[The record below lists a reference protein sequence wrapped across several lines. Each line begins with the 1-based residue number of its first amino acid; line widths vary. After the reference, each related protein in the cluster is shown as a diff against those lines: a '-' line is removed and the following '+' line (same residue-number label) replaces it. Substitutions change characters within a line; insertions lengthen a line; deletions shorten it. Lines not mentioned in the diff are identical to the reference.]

1 MTDLPDRAVVLLND
15 EEVGLLERRGEHS
28 RFEPAQAWAEQPA
41 GERPV
46 LGQEFEEDPFAAHAG
61 RSRYGVPL
69 WFEHL
74 LPEADGPLRDAVARA
89 VEVSP
94 ARGFALL
101 LLLGEDLPGAVRVR
115 VADSN
120 LTFATVA
127 RRVRA
132 GVDRAA
138 EEALPLRVSLAG
150 IQFKISARMGR
161 RGIAVPGWDEEGD
174 WIVKFA
180 SQRFVTLPK
189 NEFATMTWA
198 REAGLDVPEIRLEP
212 TREIE
217 GIAHLRDVAGELA
230 FAIKRYDRTP
240 GGRIHQ
246 EDFAQVMG
254 LPAGDAKYTRL
265 NIDTIVRVV
274 ARIAPGDVDELV
286 RRIVFCVICGNDDAH
301 AKNWSLWYP
310 EPAVARLAPA
320 YDLVST
326 TEYFPDN
333 PMALKLA
340 GGRSFAGV
348 RLGRLRELA
357 ERTGL
362 EPDRVAAVARDAVQ
376 GQVAAWQRVRVRQEI
391 YPAYRA
397 AVDGR
402 LNTLALV
409 REVVGR

>member
-1 MTDLPDRAVVLLND
+1 VTDLPDRAVVLLNG

-28 RFEPAQAWAEQPA
+28 RFEPAQTWAEQPA

-46 LGQEFEEDPFAAHAG
+46 LGQQFEDDPFAAHAG

-74 LPEADGPLRDAVARA
+74 LPEADGPLREAVARA
-89 VEVSP
+89 VDVSP

-101 LLLGEDLPGAVRVR
+101 LLLGEDLPGGVRVR

-127 RRVRA
+127 RRVRPTVEA
-132 GVDRAA
+132 GA

-150 IQFKISARMGR
+150 VQFKISARMGR

-180 SQRFVTLPK
+180 SQRFVTLPQ
-189 NEFATMTWA
+189 NEFVTMTWA
-198 REAGLDVPEIRLEP
+198 RAAGLDVPEIRLEP

-230 FAIKRYDRTP
+230 FAIQRYDRTP

-254 LPAGDAKYTRL
+254 LPAGDAKYTL

-274 ARIAPGDVDELV
+274 ARIAPQDVDEIV
-286 RRIVFCVICGNDDAH
+286 RRIVFCMLCGNDDAH

-310 EPAVARLAPA
+310 EPAAARLAPA

-326 TEYFPDN
+326 IEYFPDN
-333 PMALKLA
+333 SMALKLA
-340 GGRSFAGV
+340 GERSFVGV
-348 RLGRLRELA
+348 GLGRLRELA
-357 ERTGL
+357 QRTNL
-362 EPDRVAAVARDAVQ
+362 EPDRVDAVAREAVER
-376 GQVAAWQRVRVRQEI
+376 QVAAWERVRVRPEV
-391 YPAYRA
+391 YPSYRA
-397 AVDGR
+397 AVDER
-402 LNTLALV
+402 LRTLPLV